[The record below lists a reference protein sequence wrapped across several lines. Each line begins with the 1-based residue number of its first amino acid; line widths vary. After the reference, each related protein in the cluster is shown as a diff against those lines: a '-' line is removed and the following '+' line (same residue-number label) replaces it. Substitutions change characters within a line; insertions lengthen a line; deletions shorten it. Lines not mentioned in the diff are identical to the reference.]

1 MIKEGCD
8 DICAVQEGLFSIHIQ
23 TKASIQ
29 ISDEILNTV
38 ACSMAYLILILHTFG
53 TLILSLK
60 S

>member
-23 TKASIQ
+23 TKASIK

-38 ACSMAYLILILHTFG
+38 ACSMAYLILIIHIF
-53 TLILSLK
+53 
-60 S
+60 